1 MQPLKPPARDYSQ
14 WGEQAMIF
22 DALDKLPERDG
33 WCVDIGAGDGVTL
46 SNTRALVES
55 GYNAVLIESN
65 PSKVNQLFVHSTNI
79 GKSQPIRA
87 TVGRNEGNRID
98 DILAGKTVAPPDF
111 DFLSIDIDGMDY
123 WVWADMSKYKPKL
136 IMVEFNPTMDETLE
150 FIQQPD
156 ATTNTGSS
164 LLAIVRMANAL
175 GYELIATT
183 ATNALFVE
191 QEYFDRFGIRDNS
204 IRALWTDRRFMSWVF
219 YDYTGRACVTG
230 FRESPW
236 TINAPATPD
245 I

>member
-1 MQPLKPPARDYSQ
+1 MQPLKRPARDYSQ

-22 DALDKLPERDG
+22 DALNKLPERDG

-46 SNTRALVES
+46 SNTRALIEA
-55 GYNAVLIESN
+55 GYNAVLIEGS
-65 PSKVNQLFVHSTNI
+65 PAKFAKIPDDPRVRKLCEMVKPESARSMLSRFASL
-79 GKSQPIRA
+79 PI
-87 TVGRNEGNRID
+87 D
-98 DILAGKTVAPPDF
+98 Y
-111 DFLSIDIDGMDY
+111 DFLSIDVDGLDY
-123 WVWADMSKYKPKL
+123 QIWKSLFPHIPKL
-136 IMVEFNPTMDETLE
+136 VMVEFNPTMDETLE
-150 FIQQPD
+150 FIQQAD
-156 ATTNTGSS
+156 ATTDTGSS
-164 LLAIVRMANAL
+164 LPAIVRLANAL

-183 ATNALFVE
+183 ATNALFVWE
-191 QEYFDRFGIRDNS
+191 DYFDHFGIRDNS